1 VGQSQNEVCIHIYIM
16 LSFSYTFETDRLY
29 PRLIC
34 FSIFMTYP
42 LIPRRCLKLL
52 NSSYNLLKYEGSQ
65 RLTFPPKYFLLE
77 KRFMGLDKDQ
87 QTYAKCKRSSAAYEA
102 TRQAFLKHPPF
113 TSWIFNP
120 PELEAFTVD
129 SITRRDTQMKK
140 KGEKEG

>member
-1 VGQSQNEVCIHIYIM
+1 
-16 LSFSYTFETDRLY
+16 
-29 PRLIC
+29 
-34 FSIFMTYP
+34 MTYP

-113 TSWIFNP
+113 TSWICNP